1 MSTPY
6 NSDDQPLP
14 RMLQE
19 PGWILQHLP
28 PLPGVEAPAQCPQC
42 GSARYPYD
50 PDWFYEPEDGWYT
63 CGAVLIPE
71 DGWMIEEEPCLRP
84 PLRHTVHLLHH
95 WLTRL
100 GADAADAAAALA
112 PIVSATPPI
121 GWMEDV
127 FLIALGYCH
136 DARWANQWRR

>member
-1 MSTPY
+1 
-6 NSDDQPLP
+6 
-14 RMLQE
+14 MLQE